1 MNLREAVY
9 DEKRV
14 RELGEGNFKTLTD
27 EEFRNYYF
35 SEDYEIY
42 FIEYSGDIF
51 TAISDVNY
59 AEVYITDKFFAILF
73 VKNGMLNT
81 LLEHVPEI
89 ISLQPNA
96 IYTLSELKVDG
107 DISNGVN
114 AYENQIPL
122 TGEDIIVGI
131 IGTGMDYLSPRF
143 INENGESRI
152 VSIWDQTIEKGP
164 SPSFY
169 PYGTVY
175 NKEEIDNAIKVSKN
189 TTGTSPY
196 DIVAHK
202 DEVGHGTAIAGII
215 GGRLIDEVDRI
226 NSIVPKCEFVV
237 VKLTEAKKNILA
249 TAGIVKDVNNVYQS
263 SDITAA
269 IRYLSDLQERLK
281 KPMVV
286 YLCVGSNFGGR
297 NGDTI
302 LERYIDSLTNRR
314 DFFIVTDTG
323 NQGTG
328 STHTSGIVERNG
340 ITSDILI
347 NVGELQTLLNIII
360 YFRSQDAMSVTITSP
375 SGNILR
381 SIPVTTNIEQLKYF
395 NLEENNISIEYSTRT
410 TVSGYSSFN
419 ILIKN
424 TTEGVW
430 NLSLTGVDIIN
441 GVYNAWM
448 PQSELL
454 EGDTRFLRP
463 DPSITLLTP
472 CGASNIVATSY
483 YNQINNTMVDTSG
496 KGFPI
501 RATIEPTVT
510 NAGVNLL
517 TAGLNNSLI
526 LGTGGAMAGSIL
538 TGAVALIYQWS
549 VSKENFIGFYPTQIR
564 NIIINST
571 VKDEDKLY
579 PNIEWGFGKFSFNLL
594 CEVLERIGASLETRK
609 LIESKGE
616 NQCNYLYINIP
627 SEIFQRMR
635 S

>member
-1 MNLREAVY
+1 MNLKKSADYER
-9 DEKRV
+9 RI
-14 RELGEGNFKTLTD
+14 RELGQGNLKTLND
-27 EEFRNYYF
+27 EEFRKYYF

-59 AEVYITDKFFAILF
+59 ADVYITDKFFAILF

-81 LLEHVPEI
+81 LLERVPEI

-107 DISNGVN
+107 DTSNGVN

-131 IGTGMDYLSPRF
+131 IGTGMDYLNPRF

-175 NKEEIDNAIKVSKN
+175 KKEEIDNAIKVSKS

-215 GGRLIDEVDRI
+215 GGGLIGDDTLK
-226 NSIVPKCEFVV
+226 SIVPKCEFAV

-302 LERYIDSLTNRR
+302 VERYIDNLTNRR
-314 DFFIVTDTG
+314 DFLIVTDTG

-328 STHTSGIVERNG
+328 STHSSGSVERDG
-340 ITSDILI
+340 ATSDISV
-347 NVGELQTLLNIII
+347 NVGELQTSLNITF
-360 YFRSQDAMSVTITSP
+360 YFRSQDAMSITITSP
-375 SGNILR
+375 GGNTLS
-381 SIPVTTNIEQLKYF
+381 SIPVTNNIEQLKYF
-395 NLEENNISIEYSTRT
+395 NLEENNISIEYNTRT
-410 TVSGYSSFN
+410 TISGYLSLN

-430 NLSLTGVDIIN
+430 NISLTGVDIVN
-441 GVYNAWM
+441 GLYNAWI

-454 EGDTRFLRP
+454 EGDTRFLSP

-472 CGASNIVATSY
+472 CGATNIIATSY
-483 YNQINNTMVDTSG
+483 YNQINNTMEERSG

-501 RATIEPTVT
+501 RSTIEPTVT
-510 NAGVNLL
+510 IGGVNLI
-517 TAGLNNSLI
+517 TVGLNNSLI
-526 LGTGGAMAGSIL
+526 LGTGGAMAGAVL
-538 TGAVALIYQWS
+538 TGAVALIFQWATVQS
-549 VSKENFIGFYPTQIR
+549 SLKGFYPPQIR

-571 VKDEDKLY
+571 VKDEDKFY

-594 CEVLERIGASLETRK
+594 YEVLKRISGAV
-609 LIESKGE
+609 ESRNLVDFHKE
-616 NQCNYLYINIP
+616 SQYNYLYINIP
-627 SEIFQRMR
+627 REIFERIK

>member
-1 MNLREAVY
+1 MSLTEWGY
-9 DEKRV
+9 DGRNP
-14 RELGEGNFKTLTD
+14 RELGEGDFKTLTD

-51 TAISDVNY
+51 TAISKVDY
-59 AEVYITDKFFAILF
+59 ADVYITDKFFAILF

-81 LLEHVPEI
+81 LLERVPEI

-107 DISNGVN
+107 DTSNGVN

-131 IGTGMDYLSPRF
+131 IGTGMDYLNPRF

-175 NKEEIDNAIKVSKN
+175 NKEDIDNAIRISKN
-189 TTGTSPY
+189 TTGNSPY

-215 GGRLIDEVDRI
+215 GGRLIGEVDRI
-226 NSIVPKCEFVV
+226 NSIVPKCQFAV
-237 VKLTEAKKNILA
+237 VKLTEAKKNILT

-269 IRYLSDLQERLK
+269 IRYLSELQESLN

-286 YLCVGSNFGGR
+286 YLSIGSNFGGR

-302 LERYIDSLTNRR
+302 TERYIDNLTNRR
-314 DFFIVTDTG
+314 DFFIVTETG

-328 STHTSGIVERNG
+328 STHTSGSVVKDG
-340 ITSDILI
+340 TTSDILI
-347 NVGELQTLLNIII
+347 NVGKLQTLLNITI
-360 YFRSQDAMSVTITSP
+360 YFRSQDVISITITSP
-375 SGNILR
+375 SGNTL
-381 SIPVTTNIEQLKYF
+381 SNIPLTTNIEQLRYF
-395 NLEENNISIEYSTRT
+395 SLEENNISIDYITRT
-410 TVSGYSSFN
+410 TISGYLSLN

-430 NLSLTGVDIIN
+430 NIRLTGVDIIN

-472 CGASNIVATSY
+472 CGASNIVATSN
-483 YNQINNTMVDTSG
+483 YNQINNTIVESSG

-501 RATIEPTVT
+501 RTTLEPTVT

-526 LGTGGAMAGSIL
+526 IGTGGAMAGAVL
-538 TGAVALIYQWS
+538 TGAVALISQWG
-549 VSKENFIGFYPTQIR
+549 VSNESLMGFYAPQVR

-571 VKDEDKLY
+571 VKEEGKLY

-594 CEVLERIGASLETRK
+594 HGVLERIGGAIETRK
-609 LIESKGE
+609 LIESNGE
-616 NQCNYLYINIP
+616 NQYSYLYINIP
-627 SEIFQRMR
+627 SEIFQRIK

>member
-1 MNLREAVY
+1 MNLKESADYGR
-9 DEKRV
+9 RV
-14 RELGEGNFKTLTD
+14 REIGQGNLKTLTD
-27 EEFRNYYF
+27 EEFRKYYF
-35 SEDYEIY
+35 SQDYEIY

-51 TAISDVNY
+51 TAISEVNY
-59 AEVYITDKFFAILF
+59 ADVYITDKFFAILF

-107 DISNGVN
+107 DTSNGVN

-131 IGTGMDYLSPRF
+131 IGTGMDYLNPRF

-175 NKEEIDNAIKVSKN
+175 NKEDIDNAIRISKN
-189 TTGTSPY
+189 TTGNSPY

-215 GGRLIDEVDRI
+215 GGKLIGEVDRI
-226 NSIVPKCEFVV
+226 NSIVPKCQFAV
-237 VKLTEAKKNILA
+237 VKLTEAKKNILT

-269 IRYLSDLQERLK
+269 IRYLSDLQERLN

-286 YLCVGSNFGGR
+286 YLCLGSNFGGR

-302 LERYIDSLTNRR
+302 VERYIDNLTNRR

-328 STHTSGIVERNG
+328 STHTSGSVERNG
-340 ITSDILI
+340 ATSDISV
-347 NVGELQTLLNIII
+347 NVGELQTLLNVMLYI
-360 YFRSQDAMSVTITSP
+360 RSQDVMSISITSP
-375 SGNILR
+375 SGSILT
-381 SIPVTTNIEQLKYF
+381 SMPVTTDIEQLKYF
-395 NLEENNISIEYSTRT
+395 DIEENNISIEYSTRT
-410 TVSGYSSFN
+410 TIAGYLNLN
-419 ILIKN
+419 ILIRN
-424 TTEGVW
+424 TYEGTW
-430 NLSLTGVDIIN
+430 KISLRGVDIIN
-441 GVYNAWM
+441 GLYNAWI

-454 EGDTRFLRP
+454 EGDTRFLSP

-472 CGASNIVATSY
+472 CGATNIIATSY
-483 YNQINNTMVDTSG
+483 YNQINNTMEERSG

-501 RATIEPTVT
+501 RSTIEPTVT
-510 NAGVNLL
+510 IGGVNLI
-517 TAGLNNSLI
+517 TIGLNDSLI
-526 LGTGGAMAGSIL
+526 IGTGGAMAGAVL
-538 TGAVALIYQWS
+538 AGAVALIFQWTTS
-549 VSKENFIGFYPTQIR
+549 QSTLKGFYPPQIR

-571 VKDEDKLY
+571 VKDEDKFY

-594 CEVLERIGASLETRK
+594 DEVLKRISDAV
-609 LIESKGE
+609 ESRNFVDFQKE
-616 NQCNYLYINIP
+616 SQHNYLYINIP
-627 SEIFQRMR
+627 REIFERIK